1 MICKIKAELF
11 KYAKQHPHC
20 CIDNRPLNTVRFPE
34 NEAENDPPSLAL
46 SLVPIQKFLKQ
57 SLSPEATP
65 STLYKY
71 CPLLVGREQQNSELL
86 STSQLSNSLLDF

>member
-1 MICKIKAELF
+1 M
-11 KYAKQHPHC
+11 P
-20 CIDNRPLNTVRFPE
+20 RPPTQF
-34 NEAENDPPSLAL
+34 AL

-71 CPLLVGREQQNSELL
+71 RPLLVGREHLNSELL
-86 STSQLSNSLLDF
+86 SASQLSNSLLDF